1 MMAYFNSKP
10 YFQRLFR
17 PLADGLGRRGVSA
30 NQVTVTA
37 MVVSACAGI
46 AVLLFPDAAAAYL
59 AVPGALLVRLVC
71 NHIDGMIAR
80 TYGSGSRLGQML
92 NEQGDVFCD
101 SVLYLPLISIAGV
114 HPPLVI
120 VAVVGA
126 VICEMTGVLGD
137 VVGSSRREDGP
148 MSKKPRGIVFS
159 AIYLA
164 LAFGIPAGPWI
175 DFLLAMVIL
184 LLGLT
189 VVRRTAGALNEVA
202 S

>member
-1 MMAYFNSKP
+1 MADFNSKP

-17 PLADGLGRRGVSA
+17 PIANGLGRRGVTA
-30 NQVTVTA
+30 NQVTVAA
-37 MVVSACAGI
+37 MVVSAFAGI
-46 AVLLFPDAAAAYL
+46 AVLSLPDVSAAYL

-80 TYGSGSRLGQML
+80 TYGSQSRLGQML

-101 SVLYLPLISIAGV
+101 SVLYFPLVSIAGV

-126 VICEMTGVLGD
+126 LICEMTGVLGN

-148 MSKKPRGIVFS
+148 MSKKPRGVIFGG
-159 AIYLA
+159 IYLA
-164 LAFGIPAGPWI
+164 LAFGVPAGPWI
-175 DFLLAMVIL
+175 DSLLVMVIL
-184 LLGLT
+184 LLALT
-189 VVRRTAGALNEVA
+189 VVRRTVGALKEA
-202 S
+202 RS